1 MIISVKQELFIYR
14 ELQMAIKQT
23 LKSKL
28 QKELTQLKEL
38 ADKQSHLY
46 VSSRTL
52 LYEGLAKVYLWW
64 QDANKEKGLLDKLY
78 ADNGIQYKK
87 EIKADENYSPL
98 LRYLWGMDGT
108 VNSNT
113 IDLWNRALNKVNAA
127 INADKVFYKQNTI
140 QKIITF
146 IDTKGGIR
154 GLAAYDSTQ
163 VDVAKE
169 PKLKK
174 TKIDVNVEKKRHEEH
189 LAKGNVYYAT
199 NATPIAKF
207 ATKHSLPTADSSIGL
222 GLFRK
227 TKSGYELLKAIDDK
241 ALIEQALIGSY
252 ARSTDSVPY
261 TVRLIAEIIA
271 TQTVPKPL
279 QSLSRSL
286 ADKSKFKTE
295 DGTAMMMLKRLLYM
309 AEKRVFVLSASRSA
323 CSPVTIAIPN
333 KQIIDGNKDAF
344 LAINDRTY
352 VEDNLIHSG
361 DVNFYTT
368 DTPTKVPAVRDKTEA
383 STYKLYLENTLTKKY
398 RFLHFYPLTV
408 PKSEASRQQAILK
421 RGMKF
426 KAVHTAKL
434 DANWLAELNG
444 EFLSRW
450 VNGLG
455 KSIKRKEYAVIALAF
470 GKSGITFKF
479 CQRANTYVEEE
490 LIKYTHPSNAKAMTV
505 EVLAK
510 DIIPI
515 LNSLVYS
522 DLVGGVTVEVDS
534 KAIFF
539 KYKTKSAE
547 YIVAVP
553 TTNSKGIR
561 NEDYFQ
567 AYGA

>member
-1 MIISVKQELFIYR
+1 
-14 ELQMAIKQT
+14 MAIKQA

-28 QKELTQLKEL
+28 QKELVQLKEL

-46 VSSRTL
+46 VSSRTM

-64 QDANKEKGLLDKLY
+64 QDANKEKGLLEKLY
-78 ADNGIQYKK
+78 KDNGIQYKK

-113 IDLWNRALNKVNAA
+113 IDLWNRALNKVNLA
-127 INADKVFYKQNTI
+127 INADRVFYKKNTI

-169 PKLKK
+169 PKQKK
-174 TKIDVNVEKKRHEEH
+174 VKIDVNVEKKRHEEH
-189 LAKGNVYYAT
+189 LAKGNTYYAT

-207 ATKHSLPTADSSIGL
+207 TTKHSLPTADSSIGL

-261 TVRLIAEIIA
+261 TVRLITEIIA

-279 QSLSRSL
+279 ESLSRSL
-286 ADKSKFKTE
+286 ADKSKFKSA

-309 AEKRVFVLSASRSA
+309 AEKRVFVLSANRSV

-333 KQIIDGNKDAF
+333 KQIIDSKQSVALN
-344 LAINDRTY
+344 INDRTY
-352 VEDNLIHSG
+352 IENNLIHSG
-361 DVNFYTT
+361 DLNFYTT
-368 DTPTKVPAVRDKTEA
+368 DTPTKVLAIKGEAATHKLELENTITKKYRYIRFYPLTIHKTEA
-383 STYKLYLENTLTKKY
+383 SK
-398 RFLHFYPLTV
+398 
-408 PKSEASRQQAILK
+408 QQAILK
-421 RGMKF
+421 RGLKF

-470 GKSGITFKF
+470 GKGGITFKF

-490 LIKYTHPSNAKAMTV
+490 LIKYTHASNAKAITV

-510 DIIPI
+510 DVIPV

-553 TTNSKGIR
+553 TANSKGIR

>member
-1 MIISVKQELFIYR
+1 
-14 ELQMAIKQT
+14 MAIKQT

-28 QKELTQLKEL
+28 QKELVQLKEL

-46 VSSRTL
+46 VSSRTM

-64 QDANKEKGLLDKLY
+64 QTANKEKGLLDKLY

-113 IDLWNRALNKVNAA
+113 IDLWNRALNKVNTA

-189 LAKGNVYYAT
+189 LAKGNTYFAT

-207 ATKHSLPTADSSIGL
+207 TTKHSLPTADSSIGL

-261 TVRLIAEIIA
+261 TVRLITEIIA

-286 ADKSKFKTE
+286 ADKSKFKSA

-309 AEKRVFVLSASRSA
+309 AEKRVFVLSANRSA
-323 CSPVTIAIPN
+323 CSPVTIAMPN
-333 KQIIDGNKDAF
+333 KQIIDSKQSVALN
-344 LAINDRTY
+344 INDRTY
-352 VEDNLIHSG
+352 IENSLIHSG
-361 DVNFYTT
+361 DLNFYTT
-368 DTPTKVPAVRDKTEA
+368 DTPTKVLAIKGEA
-383 STYKLYLENTLTKKY
+383 ATHKLELENTITKKY
-398 RFLHFYPLTV
+398 RYVRFYPLTIH
-408 PKSEASRQQAILK
+408 KSEASKQQAILK

-434 DANWLAELNG
+434 DTNWLAELNG

-490 LIKYTHPSNAKAMTV
+490 LIKYTHASNAKAITV

-522 DLVGGVTVEVDS
+522 DLVGGVSVEVDS

-561 NEDYFQ
+561 NEDYFE

>member
-1 MIISVKQELFIYR
+1 
-14 ELQMAIKQT
+14 MATKQT

-28 QKELTQLKEL
+28 QKELTQLKRL
-38 ADKQSHLY
+38 ADEQLHLY
-46 VSSRTL
+46 VSSRNK
-52 LYEGLAKVYLWW
+52 LYEGLAKVYVWW
-64 QDANKEKGLLDKLY
+64 QEANKEKGLLEKLY
-78 ADNGIQYKK
+78 KDNGIQYKK

-113 IDLWNRALNKVNAA
+113 IDLWNRALNKVNNA
-127 INADKVFYKQNTI
+127 INADKLFYKQNTV

-163 VDVAKE
+163 AIDDAKE
-169 PKLKK
+169 TKQKKVKL
-174 TKIDVNVEKKRHEEH
+174 DVNVEKKRHEEH
-189 LAKGNVYYAT
+189 LAKGFAYFAKS
-199 NATPIAKF
+199 ATPISKF
-207 ATKHSLPTADSSIGL
+207 QSKHSLPTADSSIGL

-227 TKSGYELLKAIDDK
+227 IKGGYELLKAIDDK
-241 ALIEQALIGSY
+241 ALIEQALITSY
-252 ARSTDSVPY
+252 SRSTESVPY
-261 TVRLIAEIIA
+261 TVRLITEVIA

-279 QSLSRSL
+279 QSLSPSL
-286 ADKSKFKTE
+286 ADNSKFKTE
-295 DGTAMMMLKRLLYM
+295 DGKALKMLKRLLFM
-309 AEKRVFVLSASRSA
+309 AEKRVFVLSNSRSE

-333 KQIIDGNKDAF
+333 KQIMDGKADAF

-368 DTPTKVPAVRDKTEA
+368 DTPTKVPAVKNKDEA
-383 STYKLYLENTLTKKY
+383 SAYKLYLENTLTKKY
-398 RFLHFYPLTV
+398 RFLHFYPLSV
-408 PKSEASRQQAILK
+408 PKTVASKKQAILK

-426 KAVHTAKL
+426 KPVHTAKL

-455 KSIKRKEYAVIALAF
+455 KNIKRKEYAVIALAF
-470 GKSGITFKF
+470 GKTGVTFKMV
-479 CQRANTYVEEE
+479 QRSDRYDEEE
-490 LIKYTHPSNAKAMTV
+490 LIRYTHANGTKAITV
-505 EVLAK
+505 EALAK
-510 DIIPI
+510 DVIPV

-522 DLVGGVTVEVDS
+522 DLVGSVTVEVDS
-534 KAIFF
+534 NAILF
-539 KYKTKSAE
+539 KYKTKSAS

-561 NEDYFQ
+561 NSEHFQ

>member
-1 MIISVKQELFIYR
+1 
-14 ELQMAIKQT
+14 MALKQT

-28 QKELTQLKEL
+28 QKELVQLKEL

-46 VSSRTL
+46 VSSRTM

-64 QDANKEKGLLDKLY
+64 QDANKEKGLLEKLY
-78 ADNGIQYKK
+78 KDNGIQYKK

-207 ATKHSLPTADSSIGL
+207 TTKHSLPTADSSIGL

-261 TVRLIAEIIA
+261 TVRLITEIIA

-286 ADKSKFKTE
+286 ADKSKFKSA

-309 AEKRVFVLSASRSA
+309 AEKRVFVLSANRSA
-323 CSPVTIAIPN
+323 CSPVTIAMPN
-333 KQIIDGNKDAF
+333 KQIIDSKQSVALN
-344 LAINDRTY
+344 INDRTY
-352 VEDNLIHSG
+352 IENSLIQSG
-361 DVNFYTT
+361 DLNFYTT
-368 DTPTKVPAVRDKTEA
+368 DTPTKVLAIKGEA
-383 STYKLYLENTLTKKY
+383 ATHKLELENTITKKY
-398 RFLHFYPLTV
+398 RYVRFYPLTIH
-408 PKSEASRQQAILK
+408 KSEASKQQAILK

-426 KAVHTAKL
+426 KAIHTAKL
-434 DANWLAELNG
+434 DTNWLAELNG

-490 LIKYTHPSNAKAMTV
+490 LIKYTHASNAKAMTV

-522 DLVGGVTVEVDS
+522 DLVGGVTLEVDS

-561 NEDYFQ
+561 NEDYFE

>member
-1 MIISVKQELFIYR
+1 
-14 ELQMAIKQT
+14 MAIKQT

-28 QKELTQLKEL
+28 QKDLAQLKEL

-46 VSSRTL
+46 VSSRNM
-52 LYEGLAKVYLWW
+52 LYEGLAKVYIWW
-64 QDANKEKGLLDKLY
+64 QEANKEKGLLEKLY
-78 ADNGIQYKK
+78 KDNGIQYKK
-87 EIKADENYSPL
+87 EIKAEENYSPL

-127 INADKVFYKQNTI
+127 INADKAFYKQNTI

-163 VDVAKE
+163 VDVTKE
-169 PKLKK
+169 PKQKK
-174 TKIDVNVEKKRHEEH
+174 VKIDVNVEKKRYEEH
-189 LAKGNVYYAT
+189 LAKGNAYYASS
-199 NATPIAKF
+199 ATPIAKF
-207 ATKHSLPTADSSIGL
+207 QSKHSLPTADTSIGL

-241 ALIEQALIGSY
+241 ALIEQALISSY

-261 TVRLIAEIIA
+261 TVRLITEIIA

-279 QSLSRSL
+279 QNLSRSL
-286 ADKSKFKTE
+286 ADKSKFKAE

-309 AEKRVFVLSASRSA
+309 AEKRVFVLSANRSI
-323 CSPVTIAIPN
+323 CSPVTIAMPN
-333 KQIIDGNKDAF
+333 KQIIDSKQSVALN
-344 LAINDRTY
+344 INDRTY
-352 VEDNLIHSG
+352 IENSLIHSG
-361 DVNFYTT
+361 DLNFYTT
-368 DTPTKVPAVRDKTEA
+368 DTPTKVLAIKGEA
-383 STYKLYLENTLTKKY
+383 ATHKLELENTITKKY
-398 RFLHFYPLTV
+398 RYVRFYPLSIH
-408 PKSEASRQQAILK
+408 KSEASKQQAILK

-434 DANWLAELNG
+434 DTNWLAELNG

-490 LIKYTHPSNAKAMTV
+490 VIRYTHASNSKAITV

-510 DIIPI
+510 DIIPV

-561 NEDYFQ
+561 NEDYFE

>member
-1 MIISVKQELFIYR
+1 
-14 ELQMAIKQT
+14 MAIKQS

-28 QKELTQLKEL
+28 QKELAQLKQL
-38 ADKQSHLY
+38 ADKQLHQY
-46 VSSRTL
+46 VSSRNM

-64 QDANKEKGLLDKLY
+64 QEANKEKGLLEKLY

-127 INADKVFYKQNTI
+127 INADKAFYKQNTI

-207 ATKHSLPTADSSIGL
+207 TTKHSLPTADSSIGL

-261 TVRLIAEIIA
+261 TVCLIAEIIS

-286 ADKSKFKTE
+286 ADKSKFKAA

-323 CSPVTIAIPN
+323 CSPVTIAMPYQ
-333 KQIIDGNKDAF
+333 QIIDSKQSVA

-352 VEDNLIHSG
+352 IENNLIHSG
-361 DVNFYTT
+361 DLNFYTT
-368 DTPTKVPAVRDKTEA
+368 DTPAKVQAIKGEAATHKLELENTITKKYRYVRFYPLTIHKTEA
-383 STYKLYLENTLTKKY
+383 SK
-398 RFLHFYPLTV
+398 
-408 PKSEASRQQAILK
+408 QQAILK

-470 GKSGITFKF
+470 GKAGIAFKF
-479 CQRANTYVEEE
+479 CQRFGEYVEEE
-490 LIKYTHPSNAKAMTV
+490 LIKYTHASNAKAITV

-510 DIIPI
+510 DVIPV

-522 DLVGGVTVEVDS
+522 DLVGGVTVEVDN

-547 YIVAVP
+547 YIVAIP

-561 NEDYFQ
+561 NEDYFE

>member
-1 MIISVKQELFIYR
+1 
-14 ELQMAIKQT
+14 MATKQT

-28 QKELTQLKEL
+28 QKELVQLKEL

-46 VSSRTL
+46 VSSRTM

-207 ATKHSLPTADSSIGL
+207 TTKHSLPTADSSIGL

-261 TVRLIAEIIA
+261 TVRLITEIIA

-286 ADKSKFKTE
+286 ADKSKFKSD

-309 AEKRVFVLSASRSA
+309 AEKRVFVLSANRST
-323 CSPVTIAIPN
+323 CSPVTIAMPN
-333 KQIIDGNKDAF
+333 KQIIDSKQSVALN
-344 LAINDRTY
+344 INDRTY
-352 VEDNLIHSG
+352 IENSLIHSG
-361 DVNFYTT
+361 DLNFYTT
-368 DTPTKVPAVRDKTEA
+368 DTPTKVLAIKGEA
-383 STYKLYLENTLTKKY
+383 ATHKLELENTITKKY
-398 RFLHFYPLTV
+398 RYVRFYPLTIH
-408 PKSEASRQQAILK
+408 KSEASKQQAILK

-434 DANWLAELNG
+434 DTNWLAELNG

-490 LIKYTHPSNAKAMTV
+490 LIKYTHASNAKAITV

>member
-1 MIISVKQELFIYR
+1 MATKQS
-14 ELQMAIKQT
+14 

-28 QKELTQLKEL
+28 QKELAQLKQL
-38 ADKQSHLY
+38 ADKQSHMY
-46 VSSRTL
+46 VSSRNM

-64 QDANKEKGLLDKLY
+64 QEANKEKGLLEKLY
-78 ADNGIQYKK
+78 KENGIQYKK

-113 IDLWNRALNKVNAA
+113 IDLWNRALNKVNGA
-127 INADKVFYKQNTI
+127 INADKAFYKKNTV
-140 QKIITF
+140 QKIITY

-169 PKLKK
+169 PKQKK
-174 TKIDVNVEKKRHEEH
+174 AKVDVNVEKKRHEEH
-189 LAKGNVYYAT
+189 LAKGFAYYAKS
-199 NATPIAKF
+199 ATPISKF
-207 ATKHSLPTADSSIGL
+207 QSKHSLPTADSSIGL

-241 ALIEQALIGSY
+241 ELIEQALVSSY

-261 TVRLIAEIIA
+261 TVRLITEIIS

-279 QSLSRSL
+279 ESLSRSL
-286 ADKSKFKTE
+286 ADKSKYKAE
-295 DGTAMMMLKRLLYM
+295 DGTVMMMLKRLLYM
-309 AEKRVFVLSASRSA
+309 AEKRVFVLSASRST
-323 CSPVTIAIPN
+323 CSPVTIAMPN
-333 KQIIDGNKDAF
+333 KQIIDSKQSVA

-352 VEDNLIHSG
+352 IENNLIHSG

-368 DTPTKVPAVRDKTEA
+368 DTPTKVLAIKGELATH
-383 STYKLYLENTLTKKY
+383 KLELENTLTKKY
-398 RFLHFYPLTV
+398 RYIRFYPLTV
-408 PKSEASRQQAILK
+408 HKTEASKQQAILK

-470 GKSGITFKF
+470 GKSGVTFKF
-479 CQRANTYVEEE
+479 CQRANAYVEEE
-490 LIKYTHPSNAKAMTV
+490 LIRYTHASTSKAITV

-510 DIIPI
+510 DVIPV

-522 DLVGGVTVEVDS
+522 ELVGGVTVEVDS
-534 KAIFF
+534 NAIFF
-539 KYKTKSAE
+539 KYKTKSAQ
-547 YIVAVP
+547 YIVAIP

-561 NEDYFQ
+561 NEEHFQ

>member
-1 MIISVKQELFIYR
+1 
-14 ELQMAIKQT
+14 MALKQT

-28 QKELTQLKEL
+28 QKELVQLKEL

-46 VSSRTL
+46 VSSRTM

-64 QDANKEKGLLDKLY
+64 QDANKEKGLLEKLY
-78 ADNGIQYKK
+78 KDNGIQYKK

-207 ATKHSLPTADSSIGL
+207 TTKHSLPTADSSIGL

-261 TVRLIAEIIA
+261 TVRLITEIIA

-286 ADKSKFKTE
+286 ADKSKFKSA

-309 AEKRVFVLSASRSA
+309 AEKRVFVLSANRSA
-323 CSPVTIAIPN
+323 CSPVTIAMPN
-333 KQIIDGNKDAF
+333 KQIIDSKQSVALN
-344 LAINDRTY
+344 INDRTY
-352 VEDNLIHSG
+352 IENSLIQSG
-361 DVNFYTT
+361 DLNFYTT
-368 DTPTKVPAVRDKTEA
+368 DTPTKVLAIKGEA
-383 STYKLYLENTLTKKY
+383 ATHKLELENTITKKY
-398 RFLHFYPLTV
+398 RYVRFYPLTIH
-408 PKSEASRQQAILK
+408 KSEASKQQAILK

-426 KAVHTAKL
+426 KAIHTAKL
-434 DANWLAELNG
+434 DTNWLAELNG

-490 LIKYTHPSNAKAMTV
+490 LIKYTHASNAKAITV

-522 DLVGGVTVEVDS
+522 DLVGGVTLEVDS

-561 NEDYFQ
+561 NEDYFE

>member
-1 MIISVKQELFIYR
+1 
-14 ELQMAIKQT
+14 MATKQT

-28 QKELTQLKEL
+28 QKELVQLKEL

-46 VSSRTL
+46 VSSRTM

-64 QDANKEKGLLDKLY
+64 QNANKEKGLLDKLY
-78 ADNGIQYKK
+78 VDNGIQYKK

-174 TKIDVNVEKKRHEEH
+174 TKTDVNVEKKRHEEH

-207 ATKHSLPTADSSIGL
+207 TTKHSLPTADSSIGL

-261 TVRLIAEIIA
+261 TVRLITEIIA

-286 ADKSKFKTE
+286 ADKSKFKSA

-309 AEKRVFVLSASRSA
+309 AEKRVFVLSANRSA
-323 CSPVTIAIPN
+323 CSPVTIAMPN
-333 KQIIDGNKDAF
+333 KQIIDSKQSVALN
-344 LAINDRTY
+344 INDRTY
-352 VEDNLIHSG
+352 IENSLIHSG
-361 DVNFYTT
+361 DLNFYTT
-368 DTPTKVPAVRDKTEA
+368 DTPTKVLAIKGEA
-383 STYKLYLENTLTKKY
+383 ATHKLELENTITKKY
-398 RFLHFYPLTV
+398 RYVRFYPLTIH
-408 PKSEASRQQAILK
+408 KSEASKQQAILK

-434 DANWLAELNG
+434 DTNWLAELNG

-490 LIKYTHPSNAKAMTV
+490 LIKYTHASTAKAITV

>member
-1 MIISVKQELFIYR
+1 
-14 ELQMAIKQT
+14 MAIKQT

-28 QKELTQLKEL
+28 QKELVQLKEL

-46 VSSRTL
+46 VSSRTM

-64 QDANKEKGLLDKLY
+64 QTANKEKGLLDKLY

-169 PKLKK
+169 SKLKK

-189 LAKGNVYYAT
+189 LAKGNTYYAT

-207 ATKHSLPTADSSIGL
+207 TTKHSLPTADSSIGL

-252 ARSTDSVPY
+252 ARSTDGVPY
-261 TVRLIAEIIA
+261 TVRLITEIIA

-286 ADKSKFKTE
+286 ADKSKFKSD

-309 AEKRVFVLSASRSA
+309 AEKRVFVLSANRSA
-323 CSPVTIAIPN
+323 CSPVTIAMPN
-333 KQIIDGNKDAF
+333 KQIIDSKQSVA
-344 LAINDRTY
+344 LSINDRTY
-352 VEDNLIHSG
+352 IENNLIHSG
-361 DVNFYTT
+361 DLNFYTT
-368 DTPTKVPAVRDKTEA
+368 DTPTKVLAIKGEA
-383 STYKLYLENTLTKKY
+383 ATHKLELENTITKKY
-398 RFLHFYPLTV
+398 RYVRFYPLTIH
-408 PKSEASRQQAILK
+408 KSEASKQQAILK

-426 KAVHTAKL
+426 KAIHTAKL
-434 DANWLAELNG
+434 DTNWLAELNG

-490 LIKYTHPSNAKAMTV
+490 LIKYTHASKAKAITV

-539 KYKTKSAE
+539 RYKTKSAE

-561 NEDYFQ
+561 NEDYFE

>member
-1 MIISVKQELFIYR
+1 
-14 ELQMAIKQT
+14 MATKQT

-28 QKELTQLKEL
+28 QKELVQLKEL

-46 VSSRTL
+46 VSSRTM

-113 IDLWNRALNKVNAA
+113 IDLWNRALNKVNTA
-127 INADKVFYKQNTI
+127 IKADKVFYKQNTV

-189 LAKGNVYYAT
+189 LVKGNVYYAT

-207 ATKHSLPTADSSIGL
+207 TTKHSLPTADSSIGL

-261 TVRLIAEIIA
+261 TVRLITEIIA

-286 ADKSKFKTE
+286 ADKSKFKSD

-309 AEKRVFVLSASRSA
+309 AEKRVFVLSANRSA
-323 CSPVTIAIPN
+323 CSPVTIAMPN
-333 KQIIDGNKDAF
+333 KQIIDSKQSVALN
-344 LAINDRTY
+344 INDRTY
-352 VEDNLIHSG
+352 IENSLIHSG
-361 DVNFYTT
+361 DLNFYTT
-368 DTPTKVPAVRDKTEA
+368 DTPTKVLAIKGEA
-383 STYKLYLENTLTKKY
+383 ATHKLELENTITKKY
-398 RFLHFYPLTV
+398 RYVRFYPLTIH
-408 PKSEASRQQAILK
+408 KSEASKQQAILK

-434 DANWLAELNG
+434 DTNWLAELNG

-490 LIKYTHPSNAKAMTV
+490 LIKYTHASNAKAITV

-539 KYKTKSAE
+539 RYKTKSAN
-547 YIVAVP
+547 YIVAIP

-561 NEDYFQ
+561 NEDYFE

>member
-1 MIISVKQELFIYR
+1 
-14 ELQMAIKQT
+14 MATKQT

-28 QKELTQLKEL
+28 QKELVQLKEL

-46 VSSRTL
+46 VSSRTM

-207 ATKHSLPTADSSIGL
+207 TTKHSLPTADSSIGL

-261 TVRLIAEIIA
+261 TVRLITEIIA

-286 ADKSKFKTE
+286 ADKSKFKSA

-309 AEKRVFVLSASRSA
+309 AEKRVFVLSANRSA
-323 CSPVTIAIPN
+323 CSPVTIAMPN
-333 KQIIDGNKDAF
+333 KQIIDSKQSVALN
-344 LAINDRTY
+344 INDRTY
-352 VEDNLIHSG
+352 IENSLIQSG
-361 DVNFYTT
+361 DLNFYTT
-368 DTPTKVPAVRDKTEA
+368 DTPTKVLAIKGEA
-383 STYKLYLENTLTKKY
+383 ATHKLELENTITKKY
-398 RFLHFYPLTV
+398 RYVRFYPLTIH
-408 PKSEASRQQAILK
+408 KSEASKQQAILK

-426 KAVHTAKL
+426 KAIHTAKL
-434 DANWLAELNG
+434 DTNWLAELNG

-490 LIKYTHPSNAKAMTV
+490 LIKYTHASNAKAITV

-522 DLVGGVTVEVDS
+522 DLVGGVTLEVDS

-561 NEDYFQ
+561 NEDYFE